1 MGMFLTL
8 LILFLACIY
17 AYHNWKIQPSSL
29 YLSGV
34 MMIIALLF
42 VTHYVFIYGYSVFW
56 MAVLFGHFT
65 SLYYLLGPFLYFYVR
80 GNLTDRPALHWRD
93 LWHFIP
99 ALIDLV
105 LISPYIFQTW
115 AFKWQIAEILV
126 SDIRML
132 HELNGLFVT
141 PSRFNVPV
149 RFVSMIGYTMYSLWM
164 VWSFRRHYSAKM
176 RIPMKDARLVFRFLM
191 YLLVVCL
198 VAETSFLVMIFRF
211 FGDTRLSADYL
222 GKHPMIIL
230 SGLGVL
236 SIPVLIQ
243 LHPMVLYGIPR
254 MAVAGDA
261 GLPSVATVTVPVE
274 HTNEEPED
282 RFQLLAK
289 EVLDTIEREQLF
301 LDPDF
306 TQEKLAEQLGVPK
319 HHIYYCFSQVLNKR
333 FTRLRAEYRV
343 AYACKL
349 IESGVTQEKTLEAI
363 GMESGFGNRIS
374 FTNAFR
380 EIKGV
385 SPREYL
391 RNVQESGGF
400 PTSG

>member
-17 AYHNWKIQPSSL
+17 AYHNWRIQPSSL

-65 SLYYLLGPFLYFYVR
+65 SFYYLFGPFLYFYVR
-80 GNLTDRPALHWRD
+80 GSLTDRPALQRRD
-93 LWHFIP
+93 LWHFLP
-99 ALIDLV
+99 ALIDLA
-105 LISPYIFQTW
+105 LISPYIFQPWT
-115 AFKWQIAEILV
+115 FKWEVAEILV
-126 SDIRML
+126 ADIRML
-132 HELNGLFVT
+132 HELDGLFVS

-149 RFVSMIGYTMYSLWM
+149 RFVSMIGYTLYSLWM
-164 VWSFRRHYSAKM
+164 VWSFRSHYPGRM
-176 RIPMKDARLVFRFLM
+176 RIPLKDARVVFRFLL

-198 VAETSFLVMIFRF
+198 LAEASFLVMIFRF
-211 FGDTRLSADYL
+211 FGDTTLSADYL
-222 GKHPMIIL
+222 GKHPMILL

-243 LHPMVLYGIPR
+243 LHPRVLYGIPR
-254 MAVAGDA
+254 MAVDGDA
-261 GLPSVATVTVPVE
+261 DPPSVATVTVPEE
-274 HTNEEPED
+274 HTNMEPED

-289 EVLDTIEREQLF
+289 EMLDTIEREQLF

-349 IESGVTQEKTLEAI
+349 IESGMTQEKTLEAI

-380 EIKGV
+380 EIVGS

-391 RNVQESGGF
+391 RKCQTAV
-400 PTSG
+400 

>member
-17 AYHNWKIQPSSL
+17 AYHNWRIQPSSL

-56 MAVLFGHFT
+56 MAVLFGQFT
-65 SLYYLLGPFLYFYVR
+65 SFYYLFGPFLYFYVR
-80 GNLTDRPALHWRD
+80 GSLTDRPALQRRD
-93 LWHFIP
+93 LWHFLP
-99 ALIDLV
+99 ALIDLA
-105 LISPYIFQTW
+105 LISPYIFQPWTV
-115 AFKWQIAEILV
+115 KWEVAEILV
-126 SDIRML
+126 ADIRML
-132 HELNGLFVT
+132 HELDGLFVS

-149 RFVSMIGYTMYSLWM
+149 RFVSMIGYTLYSLWM
-164 VWSFRRHYSAKM
+164 VWSFRSHYPGRM
-176 RIPMKDARLVFRFLM
+176 RIPLKDARVVFRFLL

-198 VAETSFLVMIFRF
+198 LAEASFLVMIFRF
-211 FGDTRLSADYL
+211 FGDTTLSADYL
-222 GKHPMIIL
+222 GKHPMILL

-243 LHPMVLYGIPR
+243 LHPRVLYGIPR
-254 MAVAGDA
+254 MAVDGDA
-261 GLPSVATVTVPVE
+261 DPPSVATVTVPEE
-274 HTNEEPED
+274 HTNMEPED

-289 EVLDTIEREQLF
+289 EMLDTIEREQLF

-349 IESGVTQEKTLEAI
+349 IESGMTQEKTLEAI

-380 EIKGV
+380 EIVGV

-391 RNVQESGGF
+391 RKCQMAV
-400 PTSG
+400 